1 MTLFCDY
8 CNRVCDDRCELCK
21 YKDEATPIEPGW
33 VGDKPLN
40 REEVNNEK
48 DQANNS

>member
-8 CNRVCDDRCELCK
+8 CRRVCDDRCELCK
-21 YKDEATPIEPGW
+21 YKAEAIELNEE
-33 VGDKPLN
+33 DKD
-40 REEVNNEK
+40 NEK